1 VSRIKLTKKRA
12 FALSAVVAVV
22 VAGLA
27 FAFWTAGGSGTGS
40 GSTGAGATGGITVN
54 QTSTVSGLTPGATG
68 SALSGDFKNSNT
80 QSVHVTS
87 VTAAVHTF
95 SSQTDTGKPAC
106 TQDDYQI
113 TGTSSPNADIPARAG
128 IDANPNAG
136 SWSGLTVSLKQG
148 AGNQDNCKGQSIQI
162 DYTSN

>member
-1 VSRIKLTKKRA
+1 MLAV
-12 FALSAVVAVV
+12 SAVAAVL

-27 FAFWTAGGSGTGS
+27 FAFWTAGGTGSGT

-80 QSVHVTS
+80 QSVHVSS
-87 VTAAVHTF
+87 VTAVVHTF
-95 SSQTDTGKPAC
+95 SSQTDALKPAC
-106 TQDDYQI
+106 TQADYEI

-128 IDANPNAG
+128 FDANPNSG
-136 SWSGLTVSLKQG
+136 SWSGLTVALKQG
-148 AGNQDNCKGQSIQI
+148 AGNQDNCKGQSITI